1 MKQNEHMEPQRI
13 QTTITESEN
22 VSVSKKVV
30 IFSLFESD

>member
-22 VSVSKKVV
+22 VSVSKHVEM
-30 IFSLFESD
+30 FL